1 MNYSIVLYILGCVLK
16 FESAFLVLPALVG
29 LIYREHASVSYLA
42 VAVLCLTLGVLLT
55 HKKPRSTNL
64 YTREGF
70 VAVALSWII
79 MSIFGAIPFVLTG
92 DIPFYVDALFETISG
107 FTTTGSSILTDV
119 ESISKASL
127 FWRSFSHW
135 IGGMGVFVFI
145 MAILPMMGG
154 STMNLMK
161 AESPGPSVSKLV
173 PHVKDTA
180 KILYG
185 IYIAITICEA
195 TILRALGMP
204 LFDSLTTTFGTVGT
218 GGFGIRNDSIAGYS
232 PAIQITITVFMIL
245 SGINYTAY
253 FYILTGKIKELFKI
267 EEVRWYLAIIFG
279 SVAVITW
286 NVRSLYPTFSETLRH
301 AFFQVGSIITT
312 TGYATTDF
320 DLWPALSKTLLVT
333 LMFIGACA
341 GSTSGGIKVSRILI
355 LLKTIRKE
363 LSLIIHPRQVKK
375 IRMDGHPVDHETL
388 RSANVFLVV
397 YFVLLLTSMLLISV
411 DEFDFSTNFTSVVT
425 VLNNIGPGLNLVGP
439 TQNFSIFSPFSKFV
453 LMFDMLAGRLEL
465 FPMMILLM
473 PSTHPFQKCSNA
485 VTNPERGVSSHGNSS
500 MNIT

>member
-218 GGFGIRNDSIAGYS
+218 GGFGIRNDSIAGYF

-473 PSTHPFQKCSNA
+473 PSTWK
-485 VTNPERGVSSHGNSS
+485 RK
-500 MNIT
+500 

>member
-29 LIYREHASVSYLA
+29 LIYREHASVSYLS
-42 VAVLCLTLGVLLT
+42 VAVLCLILGVLLT

-473 PSTHPFQKCSNA
+473 PSTWK
-485 VTNPERGVSSHGNSS
+485 RK
-500 MNIT
+500 

>member
-1 MNYSIVLYILGCVLK
+1 MNYSIIIYILGWIMNVEAVCM
-16 FESAFLVLPALVG
+16 LVPGITA
-29 LIYREHASVSYLA
+29 LIYREKSGIAFLITILACLAIGVPLVSRKPS
-42 VAVLCLTLGVLLT
+42 
-55 HKKPRSTNL
+55 KKAF
-64 YTREGF
+64 YAREGL
-70 VAVALSWII
+70 VTTALSWIVL
-79 MSIFGAIPFVLTG
+79 SIVGAVPFVLSGAIPNP
-92 DIPFYVDALFETISG
+92 IDAFFEIVSG
-107 FTTTGSSILTDV
+107 FTTTGSSILSDPTQMPYC
-119 ESISKASL
+119 INI
-127 FWRSFSHW
+127 WRCFSHW

-473 PSTHPFQKCSNA
+473 PSTWK
-485 VTNPERGVSSHGNSS
+485 RK
-500 MNIT
+500 

>member
-42 VAVLCLTLGVLLT
+42 VAVLCLILGVLLT

-375 IRMDGHPVDHETL
+375 IRMDGHPVDHEIL

-473 PSTHPFQKCSNA
+473 PSTWK
-485 VTNPERGVSSHGNSS
+485 RK
-500 MNIT
+500 

>member
-42 VAVLCLTLGVLLT
+42 VAVLCLILGVLLT

-286 NVRSLYPTFSETLRH
+286 NVRSLYPTFSETLRNE
-301 AFFQVGSIITT
+301 FFQVGSIITT

-473 PSTHPFQKCSNA
+473 PSTWK
-485 VTNPERGVSSHGNSS
+485 RK
-500 MNIT
+500 

>member
-42 VAVLCLTLGVLLT
+42 VAVLCLILGVLLT

-341 GSTSGGIKVSRILI
+341 GSTSGNQNLC
-355 LLKTIRKE
+355 LLSVGKWKHKRRYK
-363 LSLIIHPRQVKK
+363 SFPYP
-375 IRMDGHPVDHETL
+375 D
-388 RSANVFLVV
+388 
-397 YFVLLLTSMLLISV
+397 LTEN
-411 DEFDFSTNFTSVVT
+411 D
-425 VLNNIGPGLNLVGP
+425 P
-439 TQNFSIFSPFSKFV
+439 
-453 LMFDMLAGRLEL
+453 
-465 FPMMILLM
+465 
-473 PSTHPFQKCSNA
+473 
-485 VTNPERGVSSHGNSS
+485 
-500 MNIT
+500 

>member
-42 VAVLCLTLGVLLT
+42 VAVLCLILGVLLT

-267 EEVRWYLAIIFG
+267 EEVRWYLAIILG

-439 TQNFSIFSPFSKFV
+439 TQNFSIFFFFFKFV

-473 PSTHPFQKCSNA
+473 PSTWK
-485 VTNPERGVSSHGNSS
+485 RK
-500 MNIT
+500 

>member
-1 MNYSIVLYILGCVLK
+1 
-16 FESAFLVLPALVG
+16 
-29 LIYREHASVSYLA
+29 
-42 VAVLCLTLGVLLT
+42 
-55 HKKPRSTNL
+55 
-64 YTREGF
+64 
-70 VAVALSWII
+70 
-79 MSIFGAIPFVLTG
+79 
-92 DIPFYVDALFETISG
+92 
-107 FTTTGSSILTDV
+107 
-119 ESISKASL
+119 
-127 FWRSFSHW
+127 
-135 IGGMGVFVFI
+135 
-145 MAILPMMGG
+145 
-154 STMNLMK
+154 
-161 AESPGPSVSKLV
+161 
-173 PHVKDTA
+173 
-180 KILYG
+180 
-185 IYIAITICEA
+185 
-195 TILRALGMP
+195 MP

-232 PAIQITITVFMIL
+232 TAIQITITVFMIL

-473 PSTHPFQKCSNA
+473 PSTWK
-485 VTNPERGVSSHGNSS
+485 RK
-500 MNIT
+500 

>member
-42 VAVLCLTLGVLLT
+42 VAVLCLILGVLLT

-204 LFDSLTTTFGTVGT
+204 LFDSLTTTFGT

-473 PSTHPFQKCSNA
+473 PSTWK
-485 VTNPERGVSSHGNSS
+485 RK
-500 MNIT
+500 

>member
-42 VAVLCLTLGVLLT
+42 VAVLCLILGVLLT

-145 MAILPMMGG
+145 MALLPMMGG

-286 NVRSLYPTFSETLRH
+286 NVRSLYPTFETLRH

-473 PSTHPFQKCSNA
+473 PSTWK
-485 VTNPERGVSSHGNSS
+485 RK
-500 MNIT
+500 

>member
-42 VAVLCLTLGVLLT
+42 VAVLCLILGVLLT

-341 GSTSGGIKVSRILI
+341 GSTSGGIKVSRIL
-355 LLKTIRKE
+355 
-363 LSLIIHPRQVKK
+363 PRQVKK

-473 PSTHPFQKCSNA
+473 PSTWKHK
-485 VTNPERGVSSHGNSS
+485 
-500 MNIT
+500 

>member
-42 VAVLCLTLGVLLT
+42 VAVLCLILGVLLT

-180 KILYG
+180 KSLYG
-185 IYIAITICEA
+185 MYIAITICEA

-453 LMFDMLAGRLEL
+453 LMFDMLDGRLEL

-473 PSTHPFQKCSNA
+473 PSTWK
-485 VTNPERGVSSHGNSS
+485 RK
-500 MNIT
+500 

>member
-42 VAVLCLTLGVLLT
+42 VAVLCLILGVLLT

-453 LMFDMLAGRLEL
+453 LMFDMLSGRLEL

-473 PSTHPFQKCSNA
+473 PSTWK
-485 VTNPERGVSSHGNSS
+485 RK
-500 MNIT
+500 

>member
-16 FESAFLVLPALVG
+16 FESSFLVLPALVG

-42 VAVLCLTLGVLLT
+42 VAVLCLILGVLLT

-439 TQNFSIFSPFSKFV
+439 TQNFSIFSPISKFV

-473 PSTHPFQKCSNA
+473 PSTWK
-485 VTNPERGVSSHGNSS
+485 RK
-500 MNIT
+500 

>member
-42 VAVLCLTLGVLLT
+42 VAVLCLILGVLLT

-135 IGGMGVFVFI
+135 IGGMGVYVFI

-473 PSTHPFQKCSNA
+473 PSTWK
-485 VTNPERGVSSHGNSS
+485 RK
-500 MNIT
+500 

>member
-42 VAVLCLTLGVLLT
+42 VAVLCLILGVLLT

-218 GGFGIRNDSIAGYS
+218 GGFGIRNDSIASYS

-341 GSTSGGIKVSRILI
+341 GSTSGGMKVSRILI

-411 DEFDFSTNFTSVVT
+411 DEFDFTTNFTSVVT
-425 VLNNIGPGLNLVGP
+425 MLNNIGPGLNLVGP
-439 TQNFSIFSPFSKFV
+439 TQNFSIFSPFSKFI

-473 PSTHPFQKCSNA
+473 PSTWK
-485 VTNPERGVSSHGNSS
+485 RK
-500 MNIT
+500 

>member
-42 VAVLCLTLGVLLT
+42 VAVLCLILGVLLT

-127 FWRSFSHW
+127 FWRSFCHW
-135 IGGMGVFVFI
+135 SGGMGVFGFI
-145 MAILPMMGG
+145 MASLSMMGG

-473 PSTHPFQKCSNA
+473 PSTWK
-485 VTNPERGVSSHGNSS
+485 RK
-500 MNIT
+500 

>member
-42 VAVLCLTLGVLLT
+42 VAVLCLILGVLLT

-425 VLNNIGPGLNLVGP
+425 VLNNIGPGLTLVGP

-473 PSTHPFQKCSNA
+473 PSTWK
-485 VTNPERGVSSHGNSS
+485 RK
-500 MNIT
+500 

>member
-1 MNYSIVLYILGCVLK
+1 
-16 FESAFLVLPALVG
+16 
-29 LIYREHASVSYLA
+29 
-42 VAVLCLTLGVLLT
+42 
-55 HKKPRSTNL
+55 
-64 YTREGF
+64 
-70 VAVALSWII
+70 

-145 MAILPMMGG
+145 MAILPMIGG

-473 PSTHPFQKCSNA
+473 PSTWK
-485 VTNPERGVSSHGNSS
+485 RK
-500 MNIT
+500 

>member
-42 VAVLCLTLGVLLT
+42 VAVLCLILGVLLT

-439 TQNFSIFSPFSKFV
+439 THNFSIFSPFSKFV

-473 PSTHPFQKCSNA
+473 PSTWK
-485 VTNPERGVSSHGNSS
+485 RK
-500 MNIT
+500 

>member
-42 VAVLCLTLGVLLT
+42 VAVLCLILGVLLT

-64 YTREGF
+64 YTMEGF

-473 PSTHPFQKCSNA
+473 PSTWK
-485 VTNPERGVSSHGNSS
+485 RK
-500 MNIT
+500 

>member
-42 VAVLCLTLGVLLT
+42 VAVLCLILGVLLT

-279 SVAVITW
+279 SVAVIKW
-286 NVRSLYPTFSETLRH
+286 NVLSLYPTCSETLRH

-473 PSTHPFQKCSNA
+473 PSTWK
-485 VTNPERGVSSHGNSS
+485 RK
-500 MNIT
+500 

>member
-42 VAVLCLTLGVLLT
+42 VAVLCLILGVLLT

-92 DIPFYVDALFETISG
+92 DIPFYVDALFETLSG

-473 PSTHPFQKCSNA
+473 PSTWK
-485 VTNPERGVSSHGNSS
+485 RK
-500 MNIT
+500 

>member
-29 LIYREHASVSYLA
+29 LIYREHASVAYLA
-42 VAVLCLTLGVLLT
+42 VAVLCLILGVLLT

-286 NVRSLYPTFSETLRH
+286 NVRSLSPTFSETLRH

-473 PSTHPFQKCSNA
+473 PSTWK
-485 VTNPERGVSSHGNSS
+485 RK
-500 MNIT
+500 